1 MRKRLFGKELPDQ
14 KVDKRTI
21 ALLLLTV
28 GCTVLFGA
36 MNPSKFFTAY
46 NFQSMLRQ
54 LSEIG
59 IFSLAMFL
67 VVISGGFSLSVIAL
81 GNTAMICGGM
91 IIQGLI
97 LSDVITDPTVRLV
110 IGLIVALL
118 IGVLGGMLNGF
129 FVAGL
134 GLTTVLV
141 TSATRMFFQG
151 ISLILT
157 KGGSIMG
164 APDLIL
170 ELGAGSLF
178 GKIPYLFILLVVSY
192 VIVGLFLDKTSYGEQ
207 CRLLGTNA
215 TANKY
220 SGNSNFKTLMYSYML
235 SGLFSAIG
243 GMVVYSRMGVLRSDY
258 GESITGTAMIVVL
271 MGGAWLIG
279 GGGKIINIF
288 ISLICLQVITTGAT
302 LAGFSPFLKNT
313 IWGVMLLVVL
323 ITGTSASAGWKKRL
337 ADALLGARNKHAASG
352 KPAA

>member
-1 MRKRLFGKELPDQ
+1 MACETQKERHDVSRVFLFG
-14 KVDKRTI
+14 
-21 ALLLLTV
+21 
-28 GCTVLFGA
+28 G
-36 MNPSKFFTAY
+36 MNPSRFFTLY

-91 IIQGLI
+91 IIQGVI
-97 LSDVITDPTVRLV
+97 LADVIPNETARLIIGLLVAAV
-110 IGLIVALL
+110 IGL
-118 IGVLGGMLNGF
+118 LGGMLNGF

-141 TSATRMFFQG
+141 TSATQMFFEG

-164 APDLIL
+164 APDIIL
-170 ELGAGSLF
+170 ELGAGSIF
-178 GKIPYLFILLVVSY
+178 GVPYLLILLLISY
-192 VIVGLFLDKTSYGEQ
+192 VLVGLFLSKTSYGEQ
-207 CRLLGTNA
+207 CRLLGANA

-235 SGLFSAIG
+235 SGFFSAVG
-243 GMVVYSRMGVLRSDY
+243 GLVVYSRMGALRSDY

-288 ISLICLQVITTGAT
+288 ISLICLQVITTGVT
-302 LAGFSPFLKNT
+302 LAGFTPFLKNT
-313 IWGVMLLVVL
+313 LWGVMLILVL
-323 ITGTSASAGWKKRL
+323 IMGTNVFTEWRKGAWRRLFNKRHPASVGP
-337 ADALLGARNKHAASG
+337 GN
-352 KPAA
+352 

>member
-1 MRKRLFGKELPDQ
+1 MTKKIFGKDTSRQLDR
-14 KVDKRTI
+14 RTLGLI
-21 ALLLLTV
+21 LLTV
-28 GCTVLFGA
+28 FCVLLFGG
-36 MNPSKFFTAY
+36 MNPSKFFTLY

-91 IIQGLI
+91 IIQGII
-97 LSDVITDPTVRLV
+97 LADVIPSPTARLV
-110 IGLIVALL
+110 LGILVTLL
-118 IGVLGGMLNGF
+118 IGMLGGMLNGY

-164 APDLIL
+164 APNVIL
-170 ELGAGSLF
+170 ELGAGSL
-178 GKIPYLFILLVVSY
+178 GGVPYLLILLLVSY
-192 VIVGLFLDKTSYGEQ
+192 ILVGLFLDKTSYGEQ
-207 CRLLGTNA
+207 CRLLGANA

-235 SGLFSAIG
+235 SGVFSAIG
-243 GMVVYSRMGVLRSDY
+243 GLVVYSRMGALRSDY

-279 GGGKIINIF
+279 GGGKILNIF
-288 ISLICLQVITTGAT
+288 ISLVCLQVITTGVT

-313 IWGVMLLVVL
+313 LWGLMLILIL
-323 ITGTSASAGWKKRL
+323 ITGTNVFTVWRQKVWRRLFKGKRAAP
-337 ADALLGARNKHAASG
+337 AD
-352 KPAA
+352 PAA

>member
-1 MRKRLFGKELPDQ
+1 MRNKAIGKTAVRQL
-14 KVDKRTI
+14 DKRT
-21 ALLLLTV
+21 LGLVLLTAA
-28 GCTVLFGA
+28 CILLFGG
-36 MNPSKFFTAY
+36 MNPTKFFTLY

-91 IIQGLI
+91 IIQGII
-97 LSDVITDPTVRLV
+97 LADVIPNPTARLV
-110 IGLIVALL
+110 LGILAALL
-118 IGVLGGMLNGF
+118 IGMLGGMLNGY

-164 APDLIL
+164 APDVIL
-170 ELGAGSLF
+170 ELGAGNL
-178 GKIPYLFILLVVSY
+178 GGVPYLLILLVVSY
-192 VIVGLFLDKTSYGEQ
+192 VVVGLFLDKTSYGEQ
-207 CRLLGTNA
+207 CRLLGANA
-215 TANKY
+215 VANKY

-235 SGLFSAIG
+235 SGVFSAVG
-243 GMVVYSRMGVLRSDY
+243 GLVVYSRMGALRSDY

-279 GGGKIINIF
+279 GGGKILNIF
-288 ISLICLQVITTGAT
+288 ISLVCLQVITTGVT

-313 IWGVMLLVVL
+313 LWGLMLILILV
-323 ITGTSASAGWKKRL
+323 TGTNVFVVWRQRTLKKFFTRRQSAP
-337 ADALLGARNKHAASG
+337 ADFSD
-352 KPAA
+352 